1 VELDYWRF
9 HYGNDFIL
17 PLSGLGFVSMSDE
30 HYQQP
35 EDDGALLFWM
45 HCEELAN
52 QPEQTEE
59 PDPDEPIGFDD
70 PPPF

>member
-1 VELDYWRF
+1 M
-9 HYGNDFIL
+9 N
-17 PLSGLGFVSMSDE
+17 DE
-30 HYQQP
+30 HYQPQP
-35 EDDGALLFWM
+35 EDDGALLYWM

-59 PDPDEPIGFDD
+59 PDDYPIGFDD